1 VGSVAYKLQLPATS
15 LIHPVVHVSQ
25 LKKAVA
31 ASEVVQSTLPRLDP
45 DSGHLATPVE
55 VLQQRLR
62 RHGDKM
68 IVQALVRWSGTSS
81 STTSWEDLEELRHR
95 FPSATAWGQAVFQG
109 RGNVTSGTTDD
120 EQEQVSKVVGSV
132 LSTAQQRPVR
142 VTRPNPKYK
151 GGNWVN

>member
-1 VGSVAYKLQLPATS
+1 
-15 LIHPVVHVSQ
+15 
-25 LKKAVA
+25 
-31 ASEVVQSTLPRLDP
+31 LDP

-95 FPSATAWGQAVFQG
+95 FPSATAWSQAVFQG
-109 RGNVTSGTTDD
+109 RGNVTSGTGTPDD
-120 EQEQVSKVVGSV
+120 EQEQVSKIAGSV
-132 LSTAQQRPVR
+132 QSTAQQRHVR